1 MAPELKM
8 IFWVC
13 FVELLKKLSPNDF
26 ADTNADCKNMR
37 SIKNVKKRRV
47 ICIKYFITTFFLI
60 QARAVHAIYRALSAP
75 LFQECDYGQ
84 CVPGRFYF
92 HGLLCRFYIHR
103 LF

>member
-13 FVELLKKLSPNDF
+13 FVDLLKKLSPNDF

-47 ICIKYFITTFFLI
+47 IFTASDYHKNKYEESTLNCATKLSGNCI
-60 QARAVHAIYRALSAP
+60 AAVAH
-75 LFQECDYGQ
+75 F
-84 CVPGRFYF
+84 FYF
-92 HGLLCRFYIHR
+92 TDDVNV
-103 LF
+103 